1 MKRVVIAA
9 LLVLIAATAFAQHRW
24 NQRRIG
30 IRWENGTPQVTF
42 NVRDLATRSIRRQLD
57 SGLAQRMTI
66 TIQAYRTGSTRP
78 ITSRQLTCRV
88 TQRLWPRD
96 GSYKVTRGSREW
108 VEPDIAGVIERCLVL
123 RNVTVGPAESF
134 RRHRGR
140 PIIFAV
146 RAEFNPISRR
156 RCREL
161 LRASAQDTDVGGS
174 VVISLVRREI
184 CAADFFKQ
192 FRSQEVVVPGG
203 SR

>member
-1 MKRVVIAA
+1 MKRIALA
-9 LLVLIAATAFAQHRW
+9 LLVLTATTVFAQHRW
-24 NQRRIG
+24 NQRRLG
-30 IRWENGTPQVTF
+30 VHWENGTPQLTF
-42 NVRDLATRSIRRQLD
+42 SARDLATRRVREQLD
-57 SGLAQRMTI
+57 SGRRQRLTI

-78 ITSRQLTCRV
+78 ITSRQITCSI
-88 TQRLWPRD
+88 TYDLWSRNYVVRR
-96 GSYKVTRGSREW
+96 GTRSW
-108 VEPDIAGVIERCLVL
+108 VESTVPAVVERCLVL
-123 RNVTVGPAESF
+123 RNVRVGPAERY

-184 CAADFFKQ
+184 CSPGYLKE
-192 FRSQEVVVPGG
+192 FRSQEVVVPGD
-203 SR
+203 RE